1 MSHSEDKNRRPHCS
15 DLQEPFVHRTP
26 LPPGGA
32 APLPAGGR
40 RRQRARHARG
50 HARQR
55 RGSRRGQPR
64 AARRKA
70 LSRARSVTSQP
81 PCPAGVTHPADVEP
95 RAHSPDVARSSGRN
109 PGPRGTRPRTGARQT
124 HRGSDSGPRA
134 PPTKT
139 TPTRDMSREIVR
151 RQKYRP
157 LILRQCTTAPH
168 AWHTRV
174 IQRAVRGGTR
184 QHAHASSLGLGRAA
198 NRPGQRRGRRHRTR
212 VRGPPVTAGAG
223 PAWPINTFIYDHHDL
238 IDTKN

>member
-109 PGPRGTRPRTGARQT
+109 PGPRGTRPRTGARRT

-134 PPTKT
+134 LPTKT
-139 TPTRDMSREIVR
+139 TPTCDMSREIVR
-151 RQKYRP
+151 RQSDS
-157 LILRQCTTAPH
+157 TTVHYCSSRVAH
-168 AWHTRV
+168 ARDP
-174 IQRAVRGGTR
+174 AGGTR
-184 QHAHASSLGLGRAA
+184 GTQQHAHASSLGLGRAA

>member
-40 RRQRARHARG
+40 RQQRARHARG

-55 RGSRRGQPR
+55 RGSRRSQPR
-64 AARRKA
+64 AAHRKA

-139 TPTRDMSREIVR
+139 TPTCDMSREIVR

-174 IQRAVRGGTR
+174 IQRAVRGEHGSTLTPR
-184 QHAHASSLGLGRAA
+184 AWASDAPPTGPGSVEDAA
-198 NRPGQRRGRRHRTR
+198 T
-212 VRGPPVTAGAG
+212 G
-223 PAWPINTFIYDHHDL
+223 PASEAPPSRQERGLPGLLTLSSTIITI
-238 IDTKN
+238 